1 LLYGA
6 AFSALF
12 ICMPR
17 LDITRN
23 APVMNVEPVAGLL
36 FGWLIL
42 DQHLG
47 PLQLVGGAIVV
58 AAIVLLA
65 YRRQG

>member
-1 LLYGA
+1 
-6 AFSALF
+6 
-12 ICMPR
+12 
-17 LDITRN
+17 
-23 APVMNVEPVAGLL
+23 MNVEPVAGLL